1 MTSTTACQLRPCC
14 TPPANRR
21 LLSPFR
27 NRFRTLMSMA
37 TIDVSFR
44 FYLECRYR
52 SVWAQTTQ
60 RGDMKRVDH
69 GSRYRHPQCKRRA
82 SQSARAFFSSE
93 CINICRCH
101 LFFFLPRQN
110 PHRLVCVR
118 IVSPTHRW
126 HGLATAW
133 LGDARTCMSKSLRGE
148 SRVLIIHNPCMA
160 EMTSAGRGG
169 RSHVTGKIWSRKQKR
184 HRRRSAMPSDAQ

>member
-1 MTSTTACQLRPCC
+1 MTSTPACQLRPCC

-21 LLSPFR
+21 LLSRFR

-101 LFFFLPRQN
+101 LFFF
-110 PHRLVCVR
+110 
-118 IVSPTHRW
+118 SPPAESPSSCLCPDRFPN
-126 HGLATAW
+126 ASMAW
-133 LGDARTCMSKSLRGE
+133 LGDGMAWRCSHLHVEEPSRREPSTYHPQPLHGRNDQCGPGRAEPCDREDME
-148 SRVLIIHNPCMA
+148 SQTKATPATL
-160 EMTSAGRGG
+160 
-169 RSHVTGKIWSRKQKR
+169 
-184 HRRRSAMPSDAQ
+184 SDAQ